1 MSEVV
6 LNRRIIVTL
15 NMPVSIPE
23 FIIYVR
29 GMILKLT
36 GNPHFSLPY
45 PALTSSLLT
54 CEANVD
60 ILSKAQ
66 GVLQTR
72 VSGSRAA
79 RDAAYDV
86 CKKDMHSL
94 RNMVQTHADNNVP
107 DAIVIIESTG
117 MGTRIGGGSVKKIFG
132 AKNTDVSGTVKL
144 FAPGNPRSRGSH
156 HWFYTTDL
164 EHFTNKIIV
173 NPTTKANT
181 TIEGLVSVT
190 KYAFFHLAVVPK
202 GINIEDGPI
211 FLTIF

>member
-1 MSEVV
+1 MSEIV
-6 LNRRIIVTL
+6 LNKRVIATL

-36 GNPHFSLPY
+36 GNIHFPLPY
-45 PALTSSLLT
+45 PALISDLLT
-54 CEANVD
+54 CKANID

-66 GVLQTR
+66 GVMQTHIT
-72 VSGSRAA
+72 GSKAA
-79 RDAAYDV
+79 RDSAYDV
-86 CKKDMHSL
+86 CKNDMRSL
-94 RNMVQTHADNNVP
+94 RNMVQTHADNNVS
-107 DAIVIIESTG
+107 DALVIIESVG

-132 AKNTDVSGTVKL
+132 AKNTLVSGTVKL
-144 FAPGNPRSRGSH
+144 FAPGIPRSRGSH

-173 NPTTKANT
+173 TPTTKAT
-181 TIEGLVSVT
+181 TTVEGLVPVT

-211 FLTIF
+211 FLTII